1 MPLVGKVVFVEEADL
16 AAIKA
21 AADSRADEVEIIR
34 EAIHLAAVRVR
45 RRKANGAMLGEQG
58 AVREDDL

>member
-1 MPLVGKVVFVEEADL
+1 MPLVRKVVYVEESDL

-21 AADSRADEVEIIR
+21 AADSRAEEVEIIR

-45 RRKANGAMLGEQG
+45 RRKTNGALLSEQG
-58 AVREDDL
+58 AVRRGDL